1 MLEIGKKKMVYRRFI
16 IVFAFLTVTLPHVFA
31 SNNFAP
37 GMSRLDL
44 GNFLIFSGRTSDR
57 EMMLANNFNV
67 PGFVPYHGE
76 RLRNTVSGDNY
87 HVFKT
92 YFTVS
97 DYFADGNIS
106 LYIDRFAM
114 PVIIRINDIIIY
126 RKGLRLE
133 TDGAY
138 STGQVTAVHVP
149 LGLGLIDFNRDNFL
163 VVEVFPQYESRP
175 LPALSIAEYRYNA
188 SRVFFKNLLNIH
200 LVLAAQFVAML
211 IALYHF
217 FAFVSKGA
225 KDPRYIFFA
234 LFSMS
239 FALAYS
245 NVGFS
250 FDSNHYTL
258 LVKITR
264 SFQLLSIGF
273 YSLFLI
279 ETTGLLARH
288 KKPIIAGITIF
299 SIACATFIAV
309 QPDKEAVSAAFAL
322 TNFVYFVPV
331 LLFCIGIPLAAI
343 VSRKNMKIIP
353 LLVSTLIVAA
363 ASLRDMMALNAG
375 TEPLFWYAPYAFL
388 ILVIA
393 IYGILVYDESVLH
406 KQSIKISKEID
417 EKNRSL
423 NMLLDNIVKVI
434 QNSGASNQKLDTSIA
449 NTIAIMTEY
458 TNGNKRIDETILSQF
473 QIINDM
479 ITKVSERVRDFSDK
493 IPRAIGSQVSIVEQT
508 NETIKDMN
516 DGINLMTDDSVTTN
530 DYAKH
535 LAALAVE
542 SKNLILE
549 SRKNMELISENSAF
563 LGTMLKSI
571 DEISEQTNML
581 SFNASIE
588 AARAGNAGKGFS
600 VVSTEIRQLAEKSK
614 ATLTESFI
622 NIKSMTDTVK
632 DGIGLSGKVTQ
643 RLLTII
649 ENSGKSS
656 EMIDGITGSMKK
668 QQGASETI
676 RSGMAALLTGT
687 NQIQEMA
694 ETEQLENENVIASL
708 SKMHQ
713 FFKQVSE
720 MVNAQ
725 VKNEKSIAESI
736 RIIED
741 VMNENKRNI
750 QMLTK
755 ATDAIQRD

>member
-1 MLEIGKKKMVYRRFI
+1 MIYRKCI
-16 IVFAFLTVTLPHVFA
+16 AAFAFLIVITPQIFA

-37 GMSRLDL
+37 GMTRLDM

-57 EMMLANNFNV
+57 EQMLANNFDV

-92 YFTVS
+92 YFTIS
-97 DYFADGNIS
+97 DYFADRNIS

-138 STGQVTAVHVP
+138 STGQTTAVHVP
-149 LGLGLIDFNRDNFL
+149 LSLGLIDFSRENFL
-163 VVEVFPQYESRP
+163 VIEVFPEYESRP
-175 LPALSIAEYRYNA
+175 LPELSIAEYRYNA
-188 SRVFFKNLLNIH
+188 ARVFFKNLLSVY
-200 LVLAAQFVAML
+200 LVMAAQFVAML

-217 FAFVSKGA
+217 FAFISKGA

-264 SFQLLSIGF
+264 CFQLLSLGF

-279 ETTGLLARH
+279 ETTGLFARH
-288 KKPIIAGITIF
+288 KKYIATGITIF
-299 SIACATFIAV
+299 SIVSAAFVAF
-309 QPDKEAVSAAFAL
+309 QPNKEAVSAAFAIM
-322 TNFVYFVPV
+322 NFVYFAPI
-331 LLFCIGIPLAAI
+331 LLFCIGIPIAAI
-343 VSRKNMKIIP
+343 VLRKNLKSIP
-353 LLVSTLIVAA
+353 LLISTLIVAV
-363 ASLRDMMALNAG
+363 ASLRDMMVLNAG
-375 TEPLFWYAPYAFL
+375 REPLFWYAPYAFL

-406 KQSIKISKEID
+406 KQSIKFSKEID

-423 NMLLDNIVKVI
+423 NLLLDNIVKVI
-434 QNSGASNQKLDTSIA
+434 KNSGNSNQKLDASIA
-449 NTIAIMTEY
+449 NTIGIMTEY
-458 TNGNKRIDETILSQF
+458 THGNKRIDETILSQF
-473 QIINDM
+473 KIINEM
-479 ITKVSERVRDFSDK
+479 ITKVSERVRDFADK
-493 IPRAIGSQVSIVEQT
+493 IPKAIGDQISIVEQT
-508 NETIKDMN
+508 NGIINNMN
-516 DGINLMTDDSVTTN
+516 HDINLMTDDSVTTN

-535 LAALAVE
+535 LASLAVE
-542 SKNLILE
+542 SKDLILG

-563 LGTMLKSI
+563 LSTMLKSI
-571 DEISEQTNML
+571 DDISEQTNML

-600 VVSTEIRQLAEKSK
+600 VVAVEIRQLAEKSK
-614 ATLTESFI
+614 NMLTESLT
-622 NIKSMTDTVK
+622 NIKGMTDTVK
-632 DGIGLSGKVTQ
+632 DGIELSNRVTR

-649 ENSGKSS
+649 DNSGKSS

-668 QQGASETI
+668 QQRESETI
-676 RSGMAALLTGT
+676 RSGMTTLLTGT

-694 ETEQLENENVIASL
+694 ETEQLENEAVVTSL

-720 MVNAQ
+720 MVNTQ
-725 VKNEKSIAESI
+725 VKSEKSIAESI
-736 RIIED
+736 QIIEG

-750 QMLTK
+750 QMLTE
-755 ATDAIQRD
+755 ATNAIQRG

>member
-1 MLEIGKKKMVYRRFI
+1 MVYRKLI
-16 IVFAFLTVTLPHVFA
+16 IVFTLLTVITPHIFA
-31 SNNFAP
+31 SNHFAP
-37 GMSRLDL
+37 GMSRLDI

-57 EMMLANNFNV
+57 ERMLANNFDI
-67 PGFVPYHGE
+67 PGFVPYHGG
-76 RLRNTVSGDNY
+76 RLTNTVSGENY

-92 YFTVS
+92 YFTIS
-97 DYFADGNIS
+97 DHFADSNLT

-114 PVIIRINDIIIY
+114 PVIIRINDIVIY
-126 RKGLRLE
+126 RKGLRLDI
-133 TDGAY
+133 DGAY
-138 STGQVTAVHVP
+138 STGQVAAVHVP
-149 LGLGLIDFNRDNFL
+149 LGLGLIDFNRENLL

-188 SRVFFKNLLNIH
+188 ARVFFKNLLNVH

-217 FAFVSKGA
+217 FAFISKGA
-225 KDPRYIFFA
+225 KDPRYLFFA

-245 NVGFS
+245 NIGFS
-250 FDSNHYTL
+250 FDSGHYTL

-264 SFQLLSIGF
+264 CFQLLSLGF

-279 ETTGLLARH
+279 ETTGLFARQ
-288 KKPIIAGITIF
+288 KKPVVAGIILY
-299 SIACATFIAV
+299 SLASAAFIAF
-309 QPDKEAVSAAFAL
+309 QPDKEAVNAAFGIMNL
-322 TNFVYFVPV
+322 VYFVPI
-331 LLFCIGIPLAAI
+331 LLFCIGIPVAAI
-343 VSRKNMKIIP
+343 ASRKNLKIIP
-353 LLVSTLIVAA
+353 LLISTLIVAV

-388 ILVIA
+388 VLVIA

-406 KQSIKISKEID
+406 KQSIKFSKEID

-423 NMLLDNIVKVI
+423 NLLLDNIVKVI
-434 QNSGASNQKLDTSIA
+434 NNSSDSNQKLDTSIA

-458 TNGNKRIDETILSQF
+458 THGNRKIDETILSQF
-473 QIINDM
+473 QLINDM
-479 ITKVSERVRDFSDK
+479 ITKISERVRDFADK
-493 IPRAIGSQVSIVEQT
+493 IPRAIGEQVSIVEQT
-508 NETIKDMN
+508 NGTIRNMN
-516 DGINLMTDDSVTTN
+516 DDINLMANDSVTTN

-535 LAALAVE
+535 LASLAVE
-542 SKNLILE
+542 SKDLIFK
-549 SRKNMELISENSAF
+549 SKKNMELISENSAF
-563 LGTMLKSI
+563 LNTMLKSI
-571 DEISEQTNML
+571 DDISEQTNML

-600 VVSTEIRQLAEKSK
+600 VVAVEIRQLAEKSK
-614 ATLTESFI
+614 NMLTESLT
-622 NIKSMTDTVK
+622 NIKGMTDTVK
-632 DGIGLSGKVTQ
+632 DGIELSNRVTR

-649 ENSGKSS
+649 DNSGKSS

-668 QQGASETI
+668 QQRESETI
-676 RSGMAALLTGT
+676 RSGMTTLLTGT

-694 ETEQLENENVIASL
+694 ETEQLENEEVVASL

-750 QMLTK
+750 QTLTK
-755 ATDAIQRD
+755 VTDAIQRS

>member
-1 MLEIGKKKMVYRRFI
+1 VAYRRFI
-16 IVFAFLTVTLPHVFA
+16 IVFAFLIVVTPQGFA
-31 SNNFAP
+31 SNIFAP
-37 GMSRLDL
+37 GMSRLDI

-57 EMMLANNFNV
+57 EQMLANNFDI

-92 YFTVS
+92 YFTIS
-97 DYFADGNIS
+97 DYFANRNLT

-114 PVIIRINDIIIY
+114 PVTIRINDIIIY
-126 RKGLRLE
+126 KKGLRLDI
-133 TDGAY
+133 DGAY
-138 STGQVTAVHVP
+138 STGQVVAVHVP
-149 LGLGLIDFNRDNFL
+149 LSLGLIDFNRENFL
-163 VVEVFPQYESRP
+163 VIEVFPQYESRP
-175 LPALSIAEYRYNA
+175 LPALSIAEFRYNA
-188 SRVFFKNLLNIH
+188 SRVFFKNLLNVH

-217 FAFVSKGA
+217 FAFISKGA

-245 NVGFS
+245 NIGFS
-250 FDSNHYTL
+250 FDSSWYTL

-264 SFQLLSIGF
+264 SFQLLSLGF

-279 ETTGLLARH
+279 ETTGLFARH
-288 KKPIIAGITIF
+288 KKPVVAGVTLF
-299 SIACATFIAV
+299 SIACAAFVAF
-309 QPDKEAVSAAFAL
+309 QPDKEAVNAAFAI
-322 TNFVYFVPV
+322 TNFIYFVPI
-331 LLFCIGIPLAAI
+331 LLFCIGIPIAAI
-343 VSRKNMKIIP
+343 VLRKNMKIIP
-353 LLVSTLIVAA
+353 LLISTLIVAI

-393 IYGILVYDESVLH
+393 IYGILVYDESILH

-417 EKNRSL
+417 EKNQSL

-434 QNSGASNQKLDTSIA
+434 KNSGDSNQKLDTSIA
-449 NTIAIMTEY
+449 NTINIMTEY
-458 TNGNKRIDETILSQF
+458 THGNKRIDETILSQF
-473 QIINDM
+473 EVINEM
-479 ITKVSERVRDFSDK
+479 ITKVSERVKDFSDK
-493 IPRAIGSQVSIVEQT
+493 IPRAIGDQISIVEQT
-508 NETIKDMN
+508 NGIIKNMN
-516 DGINLMTDDSVTTN
+516 DDINIMADDSVTTN

-535 LAALAVE
+535 LASLAVE
-542 SKNLILE
+542 SKDLILE
-549 SRKNMELISENSAF
+549 SKKNMELISENSAF
-563 LGTMLKSI
+563 LSKMLKSI
-571 DEISEQTNML
+571 DDISGQTNML

-600 VVSTEIRQLAEKSK
+600 VVAVEIRQLAEKSQN
-614 ATLTESFI
+614 TLTESFT
-622 NIKSMTDTVK
+622 NIKSMMDSVN
-632 DGIGLSGKVTQ
+632 DGIELSNRVTR

-668 QQGASETI
+668 QRRESENI
-676 RSGMAALLTGT
+676 RSGMTALLTGT

-694 ETEQLENENVIASL
+694 ETEQLENEGVIVSL

-736 RIIED
+736 KIIED

-750 QMLTK
+750 QMLTEV
-755 ATDAIQRD
+755 TNAIQKD

>member
-1 MLEIGKKKMVYRRFI
+1 VVYRKFI
-16 IVFAFLTVTLPHVFA
+16 IVFAFLIVFTPQVFA
-31 SNNFAP
+31 SNHFAP
-37 GMSRLDL
+37 GMTRLDI

-57 EMMLANNFNV
+57 EQMLANNFDI
-67 PGFVPYHGE
+67 PGFVPYHQE
-76 RLRNTVSGDNY
+76 RLRNTLSGENY

-92 YFTVS
+92 HFTIS
-97 DYFADGNIS
+97 DRFADSNLT

-114 PVIIRINDIIIY
+114 PVIIRINDIVIY
-126 RKGLRLE
+126 RKGLRLD

-138 STGQVTAVHVP
+138 STGQVAAVHVP
-149 LGLGLIDFNRDNFL
+149 LGLGLIHFDRENFL

-175 LPALSIAEYRYNA
+175 LPALSIADYRYNA
-188 SRVFFKNLLNIH
+188 ARVFFKNLLNVH
-200 LVLAAQFVAML
+200 LVLAAQFVAIL

-217 FAFVSKGA
+217 FAFVFKGA
-225 KDPRYIFFA
+225 KDPRYLFFA

-245 NVGFS
+245 NIGFS

-264 SFQLLSIGF
+264 SFQLLSLGF

-279 ETTGLLARH
+279 ETTGLFARQ
-288 KKPIIAGITIF
+288 KKPVVAGIILY
-299 SIACATFIAV
+299 SIANAAFIAF
-309 QPDKEAVSAAFAL
+309 QPDKEAVNAVFAI
-322 TNFVYFVPV
+322 TNFVYFVPI
-331 LLFCIGIPLAAI
+331 LLFCIGIPIAAI
-343 VSRKNMKIIP
+343 VSRKNLKIIP
-353 LLVSTLIVAA
+353 LLISTLIVAI

-417 EKNRSL
+417 EKNKSL
-423 NMLLDNIVKVI
+423 NLLLDNIVKVI
-434 QNSGASNQKLDTSIA
+434 KNSSDSNQKLDTSIA

-458 TNGNKRIDETILSQF
+458 THGNKKIDETILSQF
-473 QIINDM
+473 KLIDDM
-479 ITKVSERVRDFSDK
+479 ITKISERVRDFADK
-493 IPRAIGSQVSIVEQT
+493 IPRAIWEQVSIVEQT
-508 NETIKDMN
+508 NGIIKNMN
-516 DGINLMTDDSVTTN
+516 DDINIMANDSVTTN

-535 LAALAVE
+535 LASLAVE
-542 SKNLILE
+542 SKDLIFK
-549 SRKNMELISENSAF
+549 SKKNMELISENSAF
-563 LGTMLKSI
+563 LNTMLKSI
-571 DEISEQTNML
+571 DDISEKTNML

-600 VVSTEIRQLAEKSK
+600 VVAVEIRQLAEKSK
-614 ATLTESFI
+614 TTLTESFT
-622 NIKSMTDTVK
+622 NIKGMMDTVK
-632 DGIGLSGKVTQ
+632 NGIELSNKVTQ

-649 ENSGKSS
+649 DNSGKSS

-668 QQGASETI
+668 QQRESETI
-676 RSGMAALLTGT
+676 RSGMTTLLTGT

-694 ETEQLENENVIASL
+694 ETEQLENEEVVASL

-713 FFKQVSE
+713 FFKQVSD
-720 MVNAQ
+720 MVNTQ
-725 VKNEKSIAESI
+725 VKNEKSIAKSI

-750 QMLTK
+750 QMLTE
-755 ATDAIQRD
+755 ATNAIQRD

>member
-1 MLEIGKKKMVYRRFI
+1 
-16 IVFAFLTVTLPHVFA
+16 
-31 SNNFAP
+31 
-37 GMSRLDL
+37 MSRLDI

-57 EMMLANNFNV
+57 EQMLANNFNI

-76 RLRNTVSGDNY
+76 RLRNTVSGENY

-92 YFTVS
+92 YFTIS
-97 DYFADGNIS
+97 NHFADSNLT

-114 PVIIRINDIIIY
+114 PVIIRINDIVIY
-126 RKGLRLE
+126 RKGLRLDI
-133 TDGAY
+133 DGAY
-138 STGQVTAVHVP
+138 STGQVAAVHVP
-149 LGLGLIDFNRDNFL
+149 LNLGLIDFNRENFL

-175 LPALSIAEYRYNA
+175 LPALSIAEFRYNA
-188 SRVFFKNLLNIH
+188 ARVFFKNLLNVH

-217 FAFVSKGA
+217 FAFISRGA
-225 KDPRYIFFA
+225 KDPRYLFFA

-245 NVGFS
+245 NIGFS
-250 FDSNHYTL
+250 FDSGHYTL

-264 SFQLLSIGF
+264 CFQLLSLGF

-279 ETTGLLARH
+279 ETTGLFARQ
-288 KKPIIAGITIF
+288 KKPVVAGIIIY
-299 SIACATFIAV
+299 SLASAAFIAF
-309 QPDKEAVSAAFAL
+309 QPDKETVNAAFAIM
-322 TNFVYFVPV
+322 NFVYFVPI
-331 LLFCIGIPLAAI
+331 LLFCIGIPIAAI
-343 VSRKNMKIIP
+343 VSRKNLKIIP
-353 LLVSTLIVAA
+353 LLISTLIVAA

-393 IYGILVYDESVLH
+393 IYGILMYDESVLH

-423 NMLLDNIVKVI
+423 NLLLDNIVEVI
-434 QNSGASNQKLDTSIA
+434 KNSSDSNQKLDTSIA

-458 TNGNKRIDETILSQF
+458 THGNKKIDETILSQF
-473 QIINDM
+473 QLINGM
-479 ITKVSERVRDFSDK
+479 ITKVSERVRDFADK
-493 IPRAIGSQVSIVEQT
+493 IPRAIGEQVSIVEQT
-508 NETIKDMN
+508 NGIIKTMN
-516 DGINLMTDDSVTTN
+516 DDINLMANDSVTTN

-535 LAALAVE
+535 LASLAVE
-542 SKNLILE
+542 SKDLILK
-549 SRKNMELISENSAF
+549 SKKNMELISENSAF
-563 LGTMLKSI
+563 LNTMLKSI
-571 DEISEQTNML
+571 DDISEQTNML

-600 VVSTEIRQLAEKSK
+600 VVAVEIRQLAEKSK
-614 ATLTESFI
+614 TTLTESFT
-622 NIKSMTDTVK
+622 NIKGMMDTVK
-632 DGIGLSGKVTQ
+632 DGIELSNRVTR

-649 ENSGKSS
+649 DNSGKSS

-668 QQGASETI
+668 QQMESETI
-676 RSGMAALLTGT
+676 RSGMTTLLTGT

-694 ETEQLENENVIASL
+694 ETEQLENEAVVTSL

-720 MVNAQ
+720 MVNTQ
-725 VKNEKSIAESI
+725 VKSEKSIAESI
-736 RIIED
+736 QIIEG

-750 QMLTK
+750 QMLTE
-755 ATDAIQRD
+755 ATNAIQRG